1 LRNFENFK
9 NFSNLCSK
17 KTKKMSR
24 KKLNIGLFGFGCV
37 GFGLYEVLQK
47 TPGLKA
53 NIKNI
58 CVKDKDKK
66 REIGS
71 ENFTF
76 NKEAIF
82 NDPEINVI
90 VELID
95 DADAAYEIVT
105 RALKSG
111 KAVVSANKKMI
122 AEHFEELLALQREY
136 KVPLLY
142 EAACCASIPII
153 RNLEEYYDND
163 LLESIQGI
171 VNGSTNYILTKTFK
185 DNLSYEDALK
195 EAQEQ
200 GFAESNPIL
209 DTGGFD
215 AKYKLLI
222 LLAHSF
228 GYIAKPDDLLHIGIN
243 NIGGLELKYARGKG
257 LKIKLVAQAFKNPDG
272 SISAFVLPK
281 FVASEDRLFNVDD
294 VFNGVIAK
302 TSFADEQFFVGKG
315 AGAHPTASAVLSD
328 ISALSYDY
336 HYEYKK
342 IAQQEN
348 LILSDD
354 VNLKVFLRHAV
365 EDAVAL
371 KKQFLTIDESYLNQE
386 TGYITGTISLENL
399 RNIHFDERFDTS
411 FVLLQVE
418 KEVLIDDDNLQ
429 LANLELA

>member
-1 LRNFENFK
+1 
-9 NFSNLCSK
+9 
-17 KTKKMSR
+17 MSR

-66 REIGS
+66 REIGA

-76 NKEAIF
+76 NKEDIF

-122 AEHFEELLALQREY
+122 AEHFEELLDLQREY

-142 EAACCASIPII
+142 EAACCASMPII

-195 EAQEQ
+195 EAQEK
-200 GFAESNPIL
+200 GFAESDPIL

-228 GYIAKPDDLLHIGIN
+228 GYIAKPDDLLNIGIN
-243 NIGGLELKYARGKG
+243 NIGGLELKYAREKG
-257 LKIKLVAQAFKNPDG
+257 LKIKLVAQAFKNLDG
-272 SISAFVLPK
+272 TISAFVIPK
-281 FVASEDRLFNVDD
+281 FVDSEDRLFNVDD
-294 VFNGVIAK
+294 VFNGVITK

-336 HYEYKK
+336 QYEYKK

-348 LILSDD
+348 LQLSDD
-354 VNLKVFLRHAV
+354 VTLKVFLRHNIKN
-365 EDAVAL
+365 AVAL
-371 KKQFLTIDESYLNQE
+371 KKQFLNIDESYLNHE
-386 TGYITGTISLENL
+386 SGYITGTISFENL
-399 RNIHFDERFDTS
+399 RNIHFDESLDKS
-411 FVLLQVE
+411 FVLF
-418 KEVLIDDDNLQ
+418 EVVKNIQIDDESL
-429 LANLELA
+429 LISSFELA

>member
-1 LRNFENFK
+1 
-9 NFSNLCSK
+9 
-17 KTKKMSR
+17 MSR

-53 NIKNI
+53 DIRKI
-58 CVKDKDKK
+58 CVKDKNKP
-66 REIGS
+66 REIAA

-76 NKEAIF
+76 DKNDIF

-105 RALKSG
+105 TALKSG

-122 AEHFEELLALQREY
+122 AEHFEELLELQ
-136 KVPLLY
+136 KKHNVPLLY
-142 EAACCASIPII
+142 EAACCASMPII

-185 DNLSYEDALK
+185 ENLSYEEALK
-195 EAQEQ
+195 EAQEK

-209 DTGGFD
+209 DTSGFD

-228 GYIAKPDDLLHIGIN
+228 GYIAKPENLLNIGID
-243 NIGGLELKYARGKG
+243 NIGGLELKYAREKG
-257 LKIKLVAQAFKNPDG
+257 LKIKLVAQAFKNTDG
-272 SISAFVLPK
+272 NITAFVIPK
-281 FVASEDRLFNVDD
+281 FVDSADRLFNVDD
-294 VFNGVIAK
+294 VFNGVITK

-336 HYEYKK
+336 QYEYKK
-342 IAQQEN
+342 IAQQEDYS
-348 LILSDD
+348 LSDD
-354 VNLKVFLRHAV
+354 VNLKVFLRHQI
-365 EDAVAL
+365 EDAVTL
-371 KKQFLTIDESYLNQE
+371 KKHFSAIDESYLNHE
-386 TGYITGTISLENL
+386 SGYITGTISLEKL
-399 RNIHFDERFDTS
+399 RNIHFDESIDKS
-411 FVLLQVE
+411 FVLLD
-418 KEVLIDDDNLQ
+418 I
-429 LANLELA
+429 A